1 MKKRKQKSVF
11 NALINFLLISGLG
24 YLLYKSLFKK
34 SYKGHSI
41 KGLPNYRSFIY
52 YENEKL
58 IVLKELEKL
67 SPYYQKKA
75 NDVVAQARNYK
86 ELKGNFIKFFQND
99 IISGELIKD
108 KVRILFYIINEKE
121 YLLLHIF
128 LKESDETGTKHKEIA
143 RKRIYQWIEAQGK

>member
-1 MKKRKQKSVF
+1 MKKRKQKSAF
-11 NALINFLLISGLG
+11 NALINFLLLSGLG
-24 YLLYKSLFKK
+24 YLLYKSVFKK

-41 KGLPNYRSFIY
+41 KGLPTYRNFIF
-52 YENEKL
+52 YENEKP
-58 IVLKELEKL
+58 VVKNELDQL
-67 SPYYQKKA
+67 SVYYQKKA
-75 NDVVAQARNYK
+75 NNVVSQAGDY
-86 ELKGNFIKFFQND
+86 ETLKGNFVKFFQND

-143 RKRIYQWIEAQGK
+143 RKRIYQWIEANGK